1 MVWALRSH
9 AWSTVVLDSFCLIT
23 ISGFALLHLLP
34 ESAEQAGWMVLPLAM
49 LGFILPSIAER
60 TLHHGHPGMRKTV
73 IWLAVLGI
81 AAHATLDGWF
91 LNLGGQEH
99 AHHDHQ
105 STHELT
111 AWAVI
116 LHRIPEGLGI
126 WWIVPRTLGVVP
138 AILVTSASIGATLF
152 GYFLGDALL
161 TADSRDALAMLQS
174 LLVGSLLHVVLHAHI
189 PAPREQG
196 RIRLASV
203 LGAAIGVAVLGFVI
217 HDHFPQGSHGG
228 PLTVFIDLALESAP
242 ALLIA
247 YFLVGLCHA
256 FLPGNWLKGI
266 GKGPKSMQALRGV
279 AIGLPLPVCSCG
291 VVPIYRE
298 LIRQGAAIA
307 AAVAFLVATPE
318 LELAA
323 VMLTWQLMGGEVAL
337 VRVAMAAV
345 LALGVGVLVA
355 SFANPKPQPDDAEDL
370 DCAIPEGQSG
380 GLAARLKTALQFG
393 YGPAVDSTAT
403 WILTGLLLSAM
414 LMPYVDADWIASLPA
429 GIDVPI
435 AALIGLPLY
444 VCATG
449 STPLAAMLL
458 VQGLSPGAVLA
469 LLLTGPATNVTTF
482 GVLAKLHGA
491 RTATVFAVAMWLGA
505 VGLGYIANWAIDTPA
520 LTAFG
525 SSDHTG
531 PISWVWL
538 WAVVVVFTWSLLR
551 QGVRPFLERLFE
563 SPVNLADGHSHGH
576 HHHHHHD
583 HHDADDAQDGPPPA
597 DEKGGCCDH

>member
-9 AWSTVVLDSFCLIT
+9 AWSTVVLDSCCLIT
-23 ISGFALLHLLP
+23 ISGFARLHLLP
-34 ESAEQAGWMVLPLAM
+34 DSAEQAGWMVLPLAM

-73 IWLAVLGI
+73 IWLAILGI

-228 PLTVFIDLALESAP
+228 PLTVFIDLPLESAP
-242 ALLIA
+242 ALLLVMSRIG
-247 YFLVGLCHA
+247 FLKAMKLCPHVAAKLLWNLATGLSYKFTLRNIKRVARIFNRLLQANNFSRFDLDRIPRRAKRLRLFFKIGQLSGDRIKPFHIGFLRIFLQRRLFNFQLHDLAVGTVKISR
-256 FLPGNWLKGI
+256 F
-266 GKGPKSMQALRGV
+266 
-279 AIGLPLPVCSCG
+279 AIGLNPQMACRL
-291 VVPIYRE
+291 IHHINRF
-298 LIRQGAAIA
+298 IRQEPLIDIA
-307 AAVAFLVATPE
+307 
-318 LELAA
+318 
-323 VMLTWQLMGGEVAL
+323 
-337 VRVAMAAV
+337 
-345 LALGVGVLVA
+345 
-355 SFANPKPQPDDAEDL
+355 
-370 DCAIPEGQSG
+370 
-380 GLAARLKTALQFG
+380 
-393 YGPAVDSTAT
+393 
-403 WILTGLLLSAM
+403 
-414 LMPYVDADWIASLPA
+414 
-429 GIDVPI
+429 
-435 AALIGLPLY
+435 
-444 VCATG
+444 
-449 STPLAAMLL
+449 
-458 VQGLSPGAVLA
+458 
-469 LLLTGPATNVTTF
+469 
-482 GVLAKLHGA
+482 
-491 RTATVFAVAMWLGA
+491 
-505 VGLGYIANWAIDTPA
+505 
-520 LTAFG
+520 
-525 SSDHTG
+525 
-531 PISWVWL
+531 
-538 WAVVVVFTWSLLR
+538 LR
-551 QGVRPFLERLFE
+551 QARRCDKRIIRDPHTMVKFVFFFEAAKHKNRVFNRGFINKYRLE
-563 SPVNLADGHSHGH
+563 SA
-576 HHHHHHD
+576 
-583 HHDADDAQDGPPPA
+583 
-597 DEKGGCCDH
+597 C